1 MESRSGVHRVV
12 ETRLWTDHQGTR
24 PDSDE
29 TGRLLRKGTWRFVSP
44 RPERRRARPVVQPG
58 AGMGLDI
65 GGVTRLLGQ
74 NVAEFATD
82 DMAANDNIL
91 QTRLDSELGYG
102 FGVFGGYGLQTF
114 YGRFSLAAEGF
125 RRYRVNWCL
134 EFALSLNLS
143 YEGERCDLAN
153 DAAVDNGNM
162 LRSQL
167 RV

>member
-1 MESRSGVHRVV
+1 MPNF
-12 ETRLWTDHQGTR
+12 Q
-24 PDSDE
+24 
-29 TGRLLRKGTWRFVSP
+29 TGDLC
-44 RPERRRARPVVQPG
+44 
-58 AGMGLDI
+58 GLDI
-65 GGVTRLLGQ
+65 GGVARLWGQ
-74 NVAEFATD
+74 NAAELATD

-114 YGRFSLAAEGF
+114 YGWFSLAAEGF
-125 RRYRVNWCL
+125 RRYRVNWRL

-143 YEGERCDLAN
+143 YDGERCDLA
-153 DAAVDNGNM
+153 NGNM